1 MKKAVMIII
10 TLLLIM
16 TLFAA
21 CDGNGNEPPNNENGN
36 NGGNDSWKPIE
47 REDANA
53 MFTRLLR
60 GVKESVDNISKG
72 KVNDMNP
79 LFSIDSRAKVKV
91 NDLTLWMDF
100 KMNYNLQNPDDLRMG
115 IEVLNEEQDAVVL
128 GIYFYKEYLYIKM
141 ADGEAGELK
150 YPLDTSIIQTFFPL
164 EMNTFDIKHY
174 STVLTSLIRI
184 NGDITGRTRMYGH
197 IAEYEYRF
205 EVNLANTLERLVS
218 TMSPGGI
225 LQEFDSET
233 LSLII
238 QRIMGVSFEDISNG
252 NIPESS
258 IIIEFSL
265 SDDKLTSFKADLL
278 VDQEG
283 ESKNVL
289 FGGDVI
295 NMTFDLEKLVIK
307 RGGAGSIENFVS
319 IPFFAN
325 NEHVSYPL
333 YGDQS
338 FGIQLNITQKGEEEE
353 EDQDYIITGEVKL
366 DLEEI
371 ISNELLFE
379 IKDTDGNKLWGAYIY
394 RNMFYI
400 YNSTQGDFQKVI
412 EFPIDIMDIYEK
424 IREGNIQEDDTP
436 IEKKDVMEYVAYF
449 VGALRFHEQKLSF
462 RIDRDFYDMLL
473 PNFEEFFT
481 YADEVLE
488 DIDLIQ
494 ELEEAGCSRI
504 IDYLMENTF
513 EVYIALS
520 EDAESFIYIVEGD
533 IQFPDGV
540 EGIQEEND
548 D

>member
-1 MKKAVMIII
+1 
-10 TLLLIM
+10 
-16 TLFAA
+16 
-21 CDGNGNEPPNNENGN
+21 
-36 NGGNDSWKPIE
+36 
-47 REDANA
+47 
-53 MFTRLLR
+53 
-60 GVKESVDNISKG
+60 
-72 KVNDMNP
+72 
-79 LFSIDSRAKVKV
+79 
-91 NDLTLWMDF
+91 
-100 KMNYNLQNPDDLRMG
+100 
-115 IEVLNEEQDAVVL
+115 
-128 GIYFYKEYLYIKM
+128 
-141 ADGEAGELK
+141 
-150 YPLDTSIIQTFFPL
+150 
-164 EMNTFDIKHY
+164 
-174 STVLTSLIRI
+174 
-184 NGDITGRTRMYGH
+184 MYGH

-449 VGALRFHEQKLSF
+449 VGALRVHEQKLSF

-494 ELEEAGCSRI
+494 ELEEADCSGI

-520 EDAESFIYIVEGD
+520 EDAESFIYIVEG
-533 IQFPDGV
+533 ISNF
-540 EGIQEEND
+540 
-548 D
+548 